1 MPNTKSPADLASA
14 SVGPAGATGT
24 AASAASRAVSV
35 TATGPIRHGA
45 KVDGEMVFRDFAEG
59 ESFDVSD
66 QKAAD
71 ALVAA
76 GGVIMTATGSKA
88 TDDQLAPQK
97 AGDAEAIDKA
107 NAKADAE
114 RGKTAAKEARDLG

>member
-1 MPNTKSPADLASA
+1 MATTKNPAALASA
-14 SVGPAGATGT
+14 SVGGG
-24 AASAASRAVSV
+24 AVSV

-45 KVDGEMVFRDFAEG
+45 KVDGEMVFRDYAEG

-71 ALVAA
+71 ALMAA
-76 GGVIMTATGSKA
+76 GGVIITATGSKA
-88 TDDQLAPQK
+88 TDDQLAQQK

-114 RGKTAAKEARDLG
+114 RGRTAAKEAKDLT